1 MEIVSFGCA
10 LTHGTVRL
18 KFYCPTEWKNG
29 ERWTLRRMRKYPRHS
44 AVHVNVG
51 TYFECNRK
59 SSINTSDQ
67 FLLCNRK
74 RRLYCARDIFDW
86 LRLSCRTL
94 AYKHSHTLTRAHT
107 YRQLQWL
114 MRTSFSQ
121 QSNYSVPYVYVNVE
135 HNPVAVVERVR
146 GAHFFNPITQVDRIE
161 IRRKQLVFSRRYV
174 WTHSN

>member
-67 FLLCNRK
+67 FSLCNRK

-94 AYKHSHTLTRAHT
+94 AYKHTHRHLRALTHTGSCNGSCALRS
-107 YRQLQWL
+107 
-114 MRTSFSQ
+114 SFSQ
-121 QSNYSVPYVYVNVE
+121 QSNFSIPYVYVNVVVALIFA
-135 HNPVAVVERVR
+135 HNAVAVVQC
-146 GAHFFNPITQVDRIE
+146 ATNTFNSITQVY
-161 IRRKQLVFSRRYV
+161 RKEENNF
-174 WTHSN
+174 